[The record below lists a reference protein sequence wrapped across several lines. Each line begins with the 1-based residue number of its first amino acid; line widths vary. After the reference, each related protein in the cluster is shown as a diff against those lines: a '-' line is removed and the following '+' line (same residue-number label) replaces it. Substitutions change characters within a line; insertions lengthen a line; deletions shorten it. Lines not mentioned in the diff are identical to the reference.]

1 MNARFYSAP
10 DSAAGIREERQ
21 RERRQKGEFREMQKE
36 REKGEEKAKE
46 ERRLRRD
53 EQRERMGKGR
63 GEGEKGETRKNRGIP
78 SVLILQFKHCLKDT
92 FRCRYWLC
100 FFLKSPPVAVNV
112 TDL

>member
-1 MNARFYSAP
+1 VRTEGGNAAATLAVVRKNHYLQEMNARFYSAP

-63 GEGEKGETRKNRGIP
+63 GEGEKGETRKKQGH
-78 SVLILQFKHCLKDT
+78 SV
-92 FRCRYWLC
+92 C
-100 FFLKSPPVAVNV
+100 FNL
-112 TDL
+112 TI